1 MEIKT
6 IAVLGAGAVG
16 SYFLAGL
23 APKFGEDLWAV
34 ARGER
39 RQRLMGEGLTI
50 NGSRLSLHVKTPEEA
65 RNADLLI
72 VAVKYGA
79 LPDSLA
85 DIQAVAGPQTVVLCP
100 MNGVDSEEIIAGAIG
115 REQVVD
121 SMIKIAS
128 QRLGGSIVF
137 PAEKTPGLYFGEE
150 DGALTPR
157 IRAIAGALDGSGV
170 RYHISGDI
178 RHDIWFKFAMNI
190 SKNLPQAFLN
200 VGFGAYADS
209 RHVAFLSAA
218 LRREVVQVAAA
229 LGVDIESEADP
240 DLQADAVSPEARFST
255 LQDLDAHRPT
265 EIDMFS
271 GAMIRM
277 GRQLG
282 IPTPYNEFTYHTI
295 KALEEKNAGLIR

>member
-1 MEIKT
+1 MKIRT

-23 APKFGEDLWAV
+23 TPGFGENLWVIAQ
-34 ARGER
+34 GER
-39 RQRLMGEGLTI
+39 RQRLMQEGLTV
-50 NGSRLSLHVKTPEEA
+50 NGSRLSLYVKQPQEA
-65 RNADLLI
+65 QNADLLI

-79 LPDSLA
+79 LQESLPA
-85 DIQAVAGPQTVVLCP
+85 IQAVVGPRTVVLCP

-115 REQVVD
+115 REHVVD

-128 QRLGGSIVF
+128 QWVGSSIAF
-137 PAEKTPGLYFGEE
+137 PADKTPGLYFGEE
-150 DGALTPR
+150 NGAVTER
-157 IRAIAGALDGSGV
+157 VRAIADALDGSGV
-170 RYHISGDI
+170 RYHISEDI

-190 SKNLPQAFLN
+190 SKNLPQAFLG
-200 VGFGAYADS
+200 VGYGAYTHS
-209 RHVAFLSAA
+209 SHVAFLSAA

-229 LGVDIESEADP
+229 FGVDIHSEADP
-240 DLQADAVSPEARFST
+240 DLKADAVSPEARFST

-271 GAMIRM
+271 GAMVRM

-282 IPTPYNEFTYHTI
+282 IPTPYNEFVYHTI
-295 KALEEKNAGLIR
+295 KALEEKNAGIIR